1 MQALVT
7 KKSVKAKF
15 QSVKRL
21 SQRRISLSL
30 SLSLVK
36 SIAGEEQ
43 NDGAHPFRVRV

>member
-1 MQALVT
+1 VQASVT

-15 QSVKRL
+15 QSVKHL
-21 SQRRISLSL
+21 SQRRISL

-36 SIAGEEQ
+36 SIAGEEE